1 MDKFD
6 WFKGQFENLSND
18 EQVEIFN
25 KFCEE
30 NRYEDDIYPM
40 CEFDEIFSDKKPS
53 AVFNMVQT
61 NMDDVDYNDEYFV
74 VTIYGFKTFNNPYEF
89 IQDYLDDIFDR
100 MHIWEIKIDIDDY
113 IGDMYDGHFN
123 MKPEDMDDDTFY
135 DIVEDAVYSNDS
147 ERDIVNDIVECIKKT
162 CN

>member
-6 WFKGQFENLSND
+6 WFKGQFENLSKN

-40 CEFDEIFSDKKPS
+40 CEFDEIFSGKTPFE
-53 AVFNMVQT
+53 VFNMVQT

-74 VTIYGFKTFNNPYEF
+74 VTSYGFQTFNDPYEI
-89 IQDYLDDIFDR
+89 IQHYLGDIFDR
-100 MHIWEIKIDIDDY
+100 MHIWETKISIDDY